1 MADLFPRIF
10 NREKLAAPGVSR
22 TREEGWWQS
31 LECGLAYGTGQHNPS
46 LVRQC
51 RQLTQKSKFRSG
63 ALAGGW
69 EKEKMM

>member
-31 LECGLAYGTGQHNPS
+31 LECGLAYSTGQHGP
-46 LVRQC
+46 
-51 RQLTQKSKFRSG
+51 
-63 ALAGGW
+63 
-69 EKEKMM
+69 